1 MPRPK
6 LPADQ
11 RMETVSARVTREMA
25 DGIDAYLETMRAE
38 TPLLILNRADAIRQI
53 LAIGLQKISADGRR
67 KGGGKQ

>member
-11 RMETVSARVTREMA
+11 RMETISARVTREMA
-25 DGIDAYLETMRAE
+25 GEIDGYLETMKAE

-53 LAIGLQKISADGRR
+53 LAIGLQKIGADGRR
-67 KGGGKQ
+67 KGEGKR

>member
-11 RMETVSARVTREMA
+11 RMESISARVTREMA
-25 DGIDAYLETMRAE
+25 AEIDGYLEIMRAE

-53 LAIGLQKISADGRR
+53 LAIGLQKIEADGKRR
-67 KGGGKQ
+67 GAGKR